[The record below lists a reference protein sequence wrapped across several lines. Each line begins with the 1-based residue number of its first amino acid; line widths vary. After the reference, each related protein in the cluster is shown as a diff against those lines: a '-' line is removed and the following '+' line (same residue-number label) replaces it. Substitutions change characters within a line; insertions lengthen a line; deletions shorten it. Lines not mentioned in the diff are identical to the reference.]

1 MSPPATARTYF
12 ATVRS
17 ALHKAVR
24 DGFISVNPADRVEHI
39 RAPESER
46 VFLSLSEV
54 RDFSAI
60 ETEYQHVQRAFLFAC
75 YTGMRVSDIQ
85 SLQWGKIQ
93 DGRIHFQQKKTREQ
107 EYLPLPNQ
115 ASLLMGDVGR
125 PNELVFKLPSLSS
138 VERQLRIIADK
149 QEYGNTSLFIAL
161 ATRLLRCF

>member
-1 MSPPATARTYF
+1 
-12 ATVRS
+12 
-17 ALHKAVR
+17 
-24 DGFISVNPADRVEHI
+24 
-39 RAPESER
+39 
-46 VFLSLSEV
+46 
-54 RDFSAI
+54 
-60 ETEYQHVQRAFLFAC
+60 
-75 YTGMRVSDIQ
+75 MRVSDIQ
-85 SLQWGKIQ
+85 SLQWGEIQ

-115 ASLLMGDVGR
+115 ASLLMGDVGQ